1 MERILKQEEQE
12 EEEAASGNNNSNNKR
27 RRRAV
32 VYLGDGMGD
41 YCPSLKVGEG
51 DYVMPRTGYPVC
63 DLLLAASSPPVRGAV
78 RGWDG
83 FENLGR
89 VLLGI
94 VDGDI
99 ARATAG
105 GDVAAPAPECRGA
118 VSLPLLR
125 PRRCACPTDA
135 IDGGYETTVL

>member
-1 MERILKQEEQE
+1 MERILKE
-12 EEEAASGNNNSNNKR
+12 EEEAAEEEAATGNNNNNKR
-27 RRRAV
+27 PRRRAV

-41 YCPSLKVGEG
+41 YCPSLKVAEG

-63 DLLLAASSPPVRGAV
+63 DLLLAASSSPSVRGAV

-83 FENLGR
+83 FEDLGR

-94 VDGDI
+94 VDGEI
-99 ARATAG
+99 ARAAAG
-105 GDVAAPAPECRGA
+105 DDVAAPTPECRGA

-125 PRRCACPTDA
+125 PKAVRVPN
-135 IDGGYETTVL
+135 

>member
-1 MERILKQEEQE
+1 MDRILKEES
-12 EEEAASGNNNSNNKR
+12 EEEAATGNNNNNKR
-27 RRRAV
+27 PRRRAV

-41 YCPSLKVGEG
+41 YCPSLKVAEG

-63 DLLLAASSPPVRGAV
+63 DLLLAASSSPSVRGAV

-83 FENLGR
+83 FEDLGR

-94 VDGDI
+94 VDGEI
-99 ARATAG
+99 ARAAAG
-105 GDVAAPAPECRGA
+105 DDVAAPAPTPVPECRGA

-125 PRRCACPTDA
+125 PKAVRVPN
-135 IDGGYETTVL
+135 